1 VAEEIRKLNG
11 LGRDLGA
18 SQRIRQCACRQC
30 SWLSTVGFAGGLL
43 DAQTRLLRFGVRDY
57 DPMIGRWIAKD
68 PLGFGGSLAN
78 LYRYS
83 RNDPI
88 NWSDPSGLFITPTH
102 EEIISDTFIGR
113 LPYADRAIL

>member
-1 VAEEIRKLNG
+1 MCLPTVLLAFNRWFRWRAV
-11 LGRDLGA
+11 GRSD
-18 SQRIRQCACRQC
+18 
-30 SWLSTVGFAGGLL
+30 TVT
-43 DAQTRLLRFGVRDY
+43 QVWVRDY